1 MELTAARSARASL
14 IREHGMQV
22 GLALK
27 PGTPHEAVAPYVD
40 LIDMVPLTTAP
51 PSLTTELR
59 PSPRQPPPQPPP
71 HPNPRRAPT
80 LTRCS

>member
-40 LIDMVPLTTAP
+40 LIDMVPLTTAQ

-59 PSPRQPPPQPPP
+59 PSPPQPPPQPPP

>member
-22 GLALK
+22 GVGLK

-40 LIDMVPLTTAP
+40 LVDMV
-51 PSLTTELR
+51 R
-59 PSPRQPPPQPPP
+59 PNPRPNP
-71 HPNPRRAPT
+71 HPNPRPTPT
-80 LTRCS
+80 LAVPQPSPGARDDRRARLRRPG